1 VSLHDWA
8 KNGWLKIHKTS
19 PQEIRQL
26 FEMVARDIDDA
37 QKENLSAD
45 WRFGI
50 AYNAALKLC
59 TILLYASGFRPEK
72 NLAHYRTLMAL
83 PLILGVEREDDANYL
98 DVCRTKRNIVE
109 YDYINGVTTSDAEEL
124 IGFAQA
130 LREDVLEYVAK
141 YHATFLKDL
150 SGL

>member
-1 VSLHDWA
+1 MSLTDWFA
-8 KNGWLKIHKTS
+8 NGWLKRHQS
-19 PQEIRQL
+19 SAQEVRQL
-26 FEMVARDIDDA
+26 LAMVERDLDDA

-59 TILLYASGFRPEK
+59 TVLMYAEGFRPEK

-83 PLILGVEREDDANYL
+83 PLILGDEREDDATYL

-109 YDYINGVTTSDAEEL
+109 YEHIRGVTVEDAEEL
-124 IGFAQA
+124 IGFVLA
-130 LREDVLEYVAK
+130 LKENVLD
-141 YHATFLKDL
+141 HLKKTHPELL
-150 SGL
+150 SSI